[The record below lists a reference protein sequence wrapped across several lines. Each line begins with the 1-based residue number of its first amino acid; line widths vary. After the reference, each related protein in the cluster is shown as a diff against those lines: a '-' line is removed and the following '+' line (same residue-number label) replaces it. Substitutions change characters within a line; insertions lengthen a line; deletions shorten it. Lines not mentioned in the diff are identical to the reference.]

1 MSFFSSQKVSVRKKE
16 KRIAESHIVLPF
28 VLLSSSGPS
37 SPRLSEA
44 WDKTRF
50 GLLGNF
56 PNIREV
62 PRVFAEGEW

>member
-1 MSFFSSQKVSVRKKE
+1 MSVRKKE
-16 KRIAESHIVLPF
+16 KRIAESHIVRPY

-37 SPRLSEA
+37 FSSEPERA
-44 WDKTRF
+44 EGSLGQTRF

>member
-1 MSFFSSQKVSVRKKE
+1 MR
-16 KRIAESHIVLPF
+16 PY

-37 SPRLSEA
+37 FSSEPEHA
-44 WDKTRF
+44 EGSLGQTRF

-62 PRVFAEGEW
+62 PRVFAEGER